1 VIARTTNAF
10 VADSICSI
18 FLLSSIVGIRAFST
32 VVVTSGFSGVL
43 VVLFQSHFLS
53 SVLAKF
59 LAKTCYKF
67 MTFWQNRA
75 KFTTALSWVLAI
87 FASTRKQICSPL
99 LLFQRVG
106 GSSKSHICLWRSLS
120 SLSFTI

>member
-1 VIARTTNAF
+1 
-10 VADSICSI
+10 
-18 FLLSSIVGIRAFST
+18 
-32 VVVTSGFSGVL
+32 

-87 FASTRKQICSPL
+87 FASTRKQIHLASHLDRGGRWHKVGPWLTLTTLTTMTPL
-99 LLFQRVG
+99 WLLHCRPVHTG
-106 GSSKSHICLWRSLS
+106 VPD
-120 SLSFTI
+120 

>member
-1 VIARTTNAF
+1 
-10 VADSICSI
+10 
-18 FLLSSIVGIRAFST
+18 
-32 VVVTSGFSGVL
+32 

-67 MTFWQNRA
+67 MIFWQNRA

-87 FASTRKQICSPL
+87 FASTRKQSVHLCCFFKGLAAVQKVI
-99 LLFQRVG
+99 FAVG
-106 GSSKSHICLWRSLS
+106 AP
-120 SLSFTI
+120 